1 LQRSE
6 GPASPTSQVSD
17 NYATMSDM
25 TKASLR
31 ITVRIPASLGK
42 QLRRRASLG
51 GRPESELVREA
62 LEKYLTESAEP
73 KTAYDLAK
81 AAGMIGC
88 AKGAPPDL
96 STNPK
101 YFEGFGKD

>member
-1 LQRSE
+1 
-6 GPASPTSQVSD
+6 
-17 NYATMSDM
+17 MSDM
-25 TKASLR
+25 AKASQR

-42 QLRRRASLG
+42 HLRRKARLG

-62 LEKYLTESAEP
+62 IEKYLQQDSVESA
-73 KTAYDLAK
+73 YDIAK
-81 AAGMIGC
+81 RLGIIGS

-96 STNPK
+96 STNKK

>member
-1 LQRSE
+1 M
-6 GPASPTSQVSD
+6 ASQ
-17 NYATMSDM
+17 
-25 TKASLR
+25 R

-42 QLRRRASLG
+42 QLRRKASLR

-62 LEKYLTESAEP
+62 LEKYLTDPAAP
-73 KTAYDLAK
+73 KTVFERAR
-81 AAGMIGC
+81 AAGIIGC

-101 YFEGFGKD
+101 YFEGFGED